1 VTAISFDY
9 AWQNQDLLTAYS
21 NVLEVS
27 YAGVLYA
34 RLTTGGSILSPTGS
48 WEYFNGATGTGGSVG
63 QVNEAS
69 GSLSTNTITLP
80 VGVTASG
87 DLVFTYGLASGNG
100 SDDIAI
106 DNVAVINTATLT
118 TSTRTIDLADNGWT
132 ASYTENGAA
141 VAIADSDSSIFDPDS
156 PVLSGGTVSLTNYQ
170 AGDLLRV
177 DGSAAASG
185 TLFGTI
191 SWVRSGANGEV
202 ITLSGAASAA
212 QYADAI
218 ERITFENTTD
228 SPSTVT
234 RLVAVKVSDG
244 NGDSNT
250 AIATI
255 DVTAVNDAPAGTD
268 NTVTVNEDASRSF
281 AAADFGFSDVD
292 AGDTLSAVRIDTLTL
307 PAGATL
313 EL

>member
-1 VTAISFDY
+1 
-9 AWQNQDLLTAYS
+9 
-21 NVLEVS
+21 
-27 YAGVLYA
+27 
-34 RLTTGGSILSPTGS
+34 
-48 WEYFNGATGTGGSVG
+48 
-63 QVNEAS
+63 
-69 GSLSTNTITLP
+69 
-80 VGVTASG
+80 
-87 DLVFTYGLASGNG
+87 
-100 SDDIAI
+100 
-106 DNVAVINTATLT
+106 
-118 TSTRTIDLADNGWT
+118 
-132 ASYTENGAA
+132 
-141 VAIADSDSSIFDPDS
+141 
-156 PVLSGGTVSLTNYQ
+156 
-170 AGDLLRV
+170 
-177 DGSAAASG
+177 
-185 TLFGTI
+185 
-191 SWVRSGANGEV
+191 EV

-228 SPSTVT
+228 SPSTVM

-313 EL
+313 ELNGTAVTAGQVILAAELGNLVFTPAPDANGAGYASFTFSVRDSGGLFDGTPNTLTVDVTPVA